1 MKQYL
6 TKRNIGRTLIVL
18 LALAQMKTID
28 KTPGDTSPENDFL
41 VIEQAPEEVAELMK
55 AACYDCHSN
64 STDYPWYSDV
74 APVSWWL
81 KRHVSKG
88 TSKLNY
94 SQWNDYNEVTREHK
108 MEESAAF
115 VGKGWMP
122 IGPYK
127 LTHPEARLTD
137 EQRQMLVDWLNPTV
151 D

>member
-6 TKRNIGRTLIVL
+6 TKKNIGKTLIVL
-18 LALAQMKTID
+18 LALAQIKTID
-28 KTPGDTSPENDFL
+28 KTPGDTNPENDFL
-41 VIEQAPEEVAELMK
+41 VIEKAPEEVAQLMK

-81 KRHVSKG
+81 KRHVRKG

-94 SQWNDYNEVTREHK
+94 SQWNDYNEGTREHK

-115 VGKGWMP
+115 VDKGWMP

-137 EQRQMLVDWLNPTV
+137 EQRRMLVDWLNPNE
-151 D
+151 